1 MPTIKKT
8 AVKKTVVK
16 KAIAKKRNAKTPTN
30 YLTKR
35 ILTAAAKNGFT
46 KAAEETVAVMGFN
59 VIVHEGWVVKKYADG
74 RIERMKK
81 LATTKPTKSLV
92 LD

>member
-8 AVKKTVVK
+8 AVKKAVVK
-16 KAIAKKRNAKTPTN
+16 KAISKKRNAKASAN

-35 ILTAAAKNGFT
+35 ILTVAAKNGFT
-46 KAAEETVAVMGFN
+46 QAAEETVAVMGFN
-59 VIVHEGWVVKKYADG
+59 VVVHEGWVVRKYADG
-74 RIERMKK
+74 RIERMNK
-81 LATTKPTKSLV
+81 LAKTKLTKSLV